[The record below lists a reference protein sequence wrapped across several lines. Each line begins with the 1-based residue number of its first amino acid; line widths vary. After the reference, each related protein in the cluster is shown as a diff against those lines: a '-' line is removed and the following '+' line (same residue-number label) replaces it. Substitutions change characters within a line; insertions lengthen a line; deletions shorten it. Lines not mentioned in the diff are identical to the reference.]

1 MFQKFSLSLLFVVS
15 IAHAEQRPNFLF
27 IMLDDI
33 GVGQCQFSNK
43 EVTVE
48 QMDPYFKEL
57 VAQKQD
63 YTPEQALDYS
73 KRAMPHLTRLANE
86 GVHFTRA
93 YSGSSLCAPAR
104 LAVATGKMPPYA
116 GVYTN
121 MDVESDGI
129 KTGEHLAHR
138 LQDAGYATAH
148 IGKWHIG
155 KRDFSIIRKALD
167 RAGIEKDIYFFD
179 LRNSHPELYNIVW
192 EAGYYG
198 SVVKEQNPL
207 NNGFDYYYGYNNWA
221 SQFYDS
227 SLVWENFEHAG
238 RQSGYN
244 TEVFTDKTL
253 EFIKDQ
259 VQADQPF
266 YVQLH
271 YHAVHDYLEPNAPDR
286 YWNGFRGGSY
296 NLSNFYAHVNAIDQ
310 NVQRIVEYLESTGQ
324 LENTIIAFTSDNGAM
339 AGGAN
344 VLPGNAPFSGHKGM
358 FNQGGVRVPLFFWW
372 SQGIAESVES
382 DALVSSMDIIPTFL
396 DAAGL
401 EVPHDI
407 DGKSL
412 LGQLT
417 GDDLEP
423 VRDHMAWAGI
433 HAHAWGFLQH
443 QSLLN
448 RNQERTKAPGGWLV
462 VKGNY
467 ALRFVG
473 TLQPGVYED
482 HPEGRAPKVQLF
494 NYVEDPAET
503 KDIQNKFPEVF
514 STMKAIYDE
523 QAKDYGAPIAWGS
536 VWGDEKWRELIPKK
550 TD

>member
-1 MFQKFSLSLLFVVS
+1 MLKLLIPLLVFVS
-15 IAHAEQRPNFLF
+15 AAFAADRPNFLF

-33 GVGQCQFSNK
+33 GVGQCQFNNDTL
-43 EVTVE
+43 TVE

-63 YTPEQALDYS
+63 YTPEQALEYS
-73 KRAMPHLTRLANE
+73 KRAMPNLTRLANE

-104 LAVATGKMPPYA
+104 LAVATGKMPPQA

-129 KTGEHLAHR
+129 RAGEHLAHQ

-155 KRDFSIIRKALD
+155 KRDFSIIRKELD
-167 RAGIEKDIYFFD
+167 RAEIEKDIYFFD
-179 LRNSHPELYNIVW
+179 LRNSHPELYNTVW

-227 SLVWENFEHAG
+227 ALVWEGFEHAG

-244 TEVFTDKTL
+244 TEVFTDKAL
-253 EFIKDQ
+253 EFIEKQ
-259 VQADQPF
+259 VAADQPF
-266 YVQLH
+266 YIQLH
-271 YHAVHDYLEPNAPDR
+271 YHAMHDYLEPNAPDR

-296 NLSNFYAHVNAIDQ
+296 NLSNFYAHVNAIDL
-310 NVQRIVEYLESTGQ
+310 NVQRIIDTLEATGQ
-324 LENTIIAFTSDNGAM
+324 LKNTIIAFTSDNGAM

-358 FNQGGVRVPLFFWW
+358 FNQGGVRVPLFFSW
-372 SQGIAESVES
+372 SQGIPEAVKS
-382 DALVSSMDIIPTFL
+382 DALVSSIDIIPTFL
-396 DAAGL
+396 EAAGL
-401 EVPHDI
+401 EVPQDI

-417 GDDLEP
+417 GKTVEP

-433 HAHAWGFLQH
+433 HAYAWGFLQH

-448 RNQERTKAPGGWLV
+448 RNEERTKAPGGWLV
-462 VKGNY
+462 VKGDY
-467 ALRFVG
+467 ALRYVG
-473 TLQPGVYED
+473 TLQPAVYAN
-482 HPEGRAPKVQLF
+482 HPDGREPQVQLF
-494 NYVEDPAET
+494 NYVNDPAET
-503 KDIQNKFPEVF
+503 TDVQADFPELF
-514 STMKAIYDE
+514 KTMKAIYDD
-523 QAKDYGAPIAWGS
+523 QATDYKAPIAWGNA
-536 VWGDEKWRELIPKK
+536 WGDTKWRELVPEKSE
-550 TD
+550 